1 MNNKNKKWK
10 VAIASALIAS
20 SLVITAPIVNA
31 ASPFKDLKK
40 GTFSYEE
47 IVNLANRGIIGGY
60 ADGTYRPAQA
70 VTRGQSAKLLA
81 EILDLDLDN
90 VKDPKFKDVPQT
102 HPYYAHIAALANLK
116 VISGYKN
123 GNFGPNDKL
132 KRNQMAKILSEAFD
146 FNTKTATNLPFK
158 DVNPKDKEAKYIQ
171 ALLDMKITTGTTS
184 TTFSPNGIVTR
195 GQMAT
200 FIYRSDLATKGTY
213 VNAQI
218 KDINKGNLI
227 TTKGTYPISD
237 SLKKTLLTEENIN
250 VLIGAEIDARLL
262 SGIVSGIDS
271 LVVNASGNSVD
282 NFILDGKNTKIS
294 GNITVQGDNVR
305 LKNVE
310 ISGDFTVGASIQNSF
325 TAENITVKGNTYL
338 NNSIRSINSTIV
350 FKDST
355 LLDVFANK
363 KGASLIL
370 EDRTKVRNIE
380 ISQNTNLFAEDKM
393 KLTNVKVK
401 GSASEV
407 DINAPV
413 TNLEITS
420 SNQIY
425 MAGTGL
431 ITNMYVDTAS
441 LVNIL
446 NTGKIN
452 NLFTSRNSWIYLGT
466 NTSILNLDLPLGM
479 SGNEVIYNFYNVL
492 NNIQKINGKK
502 NTDYM
507 KPTTPPTN
515 PTPPP
520 VSKVEASVIIDQINA
535 LNRYRSTYISDVR
548 SARAAYNSL
557 AAKEKKAVNN
567 LYVLE
572 LAEQTIISNN
582 DQLKEALNNQL
593 DYIVLANDIIL
604 TQYAKITSPMEI
616 NGNNRT
622 VTLQNQTALTDPT
635 RNSAIVV
642 QANNVKISNLT
653 IDVSLSRNA
662 ARLQTQP
669 MYIGLEIDNKSGIV
683 LDNMTFRNGHAGIF
697 VQAKTNDVRVTATN
711 ITTNNHS
718 VGGIGINVLN
728 PHNVTLTIKAD
739 GNSHTPTTKP
749 AIWAEGGGNINVTD
763 QRYIPSLVGNEIHY
777 YKQ

>member
-20 SLVITAPIVNA
+20 SLVITAPNA
-31 ASPFKDLKK
+31 DAAITFKDLKK
-40 GTFSYEE
+40 GSFAYEE
-47 IVNLANRGIIGGY
+47 VINLANRGIIGGY

-70 VTRGQSAKLLA
+70 VTRGQSAKLLT
-81 EILDLDLDN
+81 EILNLDIDN
-90 VKDPKFKDVPQT
+90 VKDPKFKDVPKT
-102 HPYYAHIAALANLK
+102 HPYYPHIAALANK
-116 VISGYKN
+116 KIISGYKN

-132 KRNQMAKILSEAFD
+132 KRNQMAKILSVAFD
-146 FNTKTATNLPFK
+146 FNTTTTVNLPFK
-158 DVNPKDKEAKYIQ
+158 DVSVKDKEAKYIQ
-171 ALLDMKITTGTTS
+171 ALLDMKITTGTTP
-184 TTFSPNGIVTR
+184 TTFGPNGIVTR
-195 GQMAT
+195 GQMAM

-218 KDINKGNLI
+218 KDINKGNII

-262 SGIVSGIDS
+262 SGIVSGIDN
-271 LVVNASGNSVD
+271 LVINASGNSVD
-282 NFILDGKNTKIS
+282 NFILDGKNTKMS
-294 GNITVQGDNVR
+294 GSVTVQGDNVR
-305 LKNVE
+305 LKNME
-310 ISGDFTVGASIQNSF
+310 ISGDLTVGANVQNSF
-325 TAENITVKGNTYL
+325 TADNVIVKGNTYL
-338 NNSIRSINSTIV
+338 NNSSRSVNSTIV
-350 FKDST
+350 FKDSN
-355 LLDVFANK
+355 LLDIVANK
-363 KGASLIL
+363 RGASLIL
-370 EDRTKVRNIE
+370 EDKTKVKNIE
-380 ISQNTNLFAEDKM
+380 ISQNTNLFAEDRM
-393 KLTNVKVK
+393 KLTNVEIT
-401 GSASEV
+401 GNASEV

-413 TNLEITS
+413 TNLEITTG
-420 SNQIY
+420 NQLY
-425 MAGTGL
+425 LAGTGL

-446 NTGKIN
+446 NTGKVN
-452 NLFTSRNSWIYLGT
+452 NLFTSRNSWIYLGS
-466 NTSILNLDLPLGM
+466 NTSIVNLDLPLGM
-479 SGNEVIYNFYNVL
+479 SGNEVIYNFYSVL

-507 KPTTPPTN
+507 KPTPPPTN

-520 VSKVEASVIIDQINA
+520 VSKVEASVIISQINA

-567 LYVLE
+567 LHVLE
-572 LAEQTIISNN
+572 LAEETIISNH
-582 DQLKEALNNQL
+582 DQLKEALSNQL

-622 VTLQNQTALTDPT
+622 LTLQNQTALTDPS
-635 RNSAIVV
+635 RNSAMLV

-653 IDVSLSRNA
+653 IDVALSTNA
-662 ARLQTQP
+662 PRLLTQP
-669 MYIGLEIDNKSGIV
+669 MYIGLEIDNKSGII

-697 VQAKTNDVRVTATN
+697 IQAKSNDVRVTATN
-711 ITTNNHS
+711 IVTRDHS
-718 VGGIGINVLN
+718 VGGIGVNLSN
-728 PHNVTLTIKAD
+728 TNNVTLTTKAD
-739 GNSHTPTTKP
+739 GNSHFPTTKP
-749 AIWAEGGGNINVTD
+749 AIWAEGGWNITVTD
-763 QRYIPSLVGNEIHY
+763 QRYIPSYVGNETHY